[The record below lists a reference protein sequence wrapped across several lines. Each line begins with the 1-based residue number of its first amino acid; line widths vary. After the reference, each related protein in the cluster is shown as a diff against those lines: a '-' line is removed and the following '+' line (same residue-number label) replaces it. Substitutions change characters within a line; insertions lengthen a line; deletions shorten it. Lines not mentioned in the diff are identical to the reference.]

1 MPDRIVE
8 LKPRPRERVRVT
20 LTGGRFFTIP
30 AREAEALAE
39 ALAEGA
45 VLSDEDV
52 LRLDWMDQ
60 YLRGRD
66 KAVGMLSRRAR
77 SRHEVETALSAAG
90 IATSIREGLLSELE
104 ELGLVDDL
112 RFAREYVRVK
122 SDVKRLGPHRLRH
135 ELRRLGVRRTIVESV
150 LSESFDSDAQLRMAR
165 EVARRRLGEGPVD
178 ERAARRLADQLRR
191 KGFDYEV
198 VNSVVYE
205 FLHRSRTGPGGEQ

>member
-39 ALAEGA
+39 GA

-66 KAVGMLSRRAR
+66 KAMHLLSRRAR

-90 IATSIREGLLSELE
+90 IATSIRVGLLSELE

-135 ELRRLGVRRTIVESV
+135 ELRRLGVRRTIIEDV
-150 LSESFDSDAQLRMAR
+150 LAESFDSDAQLRMAR
-165 EVARRRLGEGPVD
+165 EVARRRLGESPVD
-178 ERAARRLADQLRR
+178 ERAARRLADLLRR

>member
-1 MPDRIVE
+1 MSDRIVE

-30 AREAEALAE
+30 AAGAETLDV
-39 ALAEGA
+39 GA

-52 LRLDWMDQ
+52 LRLDSMDQ

-66 KAVGMLSRRAR
+66 KALGLLARRAR
-77 SRHEVETALSAAG
+77 SRHEIETALSKTG
-90 IATSIREGLLSELE
+90 IAPSIRQGLLAELE

-122 SDVKRLGPHRLRH
+122 SDVKKLGPHRLRH
-135 ELRRLGVRRTIVESV
+135 DLRRLGVRRAVVEEV
-150 LSESFDSDAQLRMAR
+150 LAESFEGDAQLEMAR
-165 EVARRRLGEGPVD
+165 EVARRRLGGGPVD
-178 ERAARRLADQLRR
+178 EKTARRLAGLLRR

-205 FLHRSRTGPGGEQ
+205 FLQRSRSRTGPEEEQ